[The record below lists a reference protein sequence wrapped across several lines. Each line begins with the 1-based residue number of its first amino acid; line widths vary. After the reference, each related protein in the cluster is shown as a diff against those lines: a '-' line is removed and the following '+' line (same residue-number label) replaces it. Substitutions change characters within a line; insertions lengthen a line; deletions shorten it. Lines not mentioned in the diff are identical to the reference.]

1 MDGPVREVLGE
12 ADRLARLDVTLP
24 EPVSVARELKKLF
37 PDFPT
42 ELLTEDELEA
52 ELLERVGA

>member
-1 MDGPVREVLGE
+1 
-12 ADRLARLDVTLP
+12 VTLP

-52 ELLERVGA
+52 ELLERLGA